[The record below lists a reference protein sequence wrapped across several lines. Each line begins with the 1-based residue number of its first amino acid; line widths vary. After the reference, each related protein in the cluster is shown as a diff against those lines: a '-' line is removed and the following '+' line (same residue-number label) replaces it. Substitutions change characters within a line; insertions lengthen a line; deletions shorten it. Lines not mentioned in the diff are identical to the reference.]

1 MLKFSNLIVFLFI
14 QTVDTHVF
22 SGCHLH
28 TEKYKCLNNDFCQWC
43 NNTDKSSNITNIC
56 RPNTK
61 CLINNNG
68 CEVNTK
74 HKAVCMT
81 IALFVNLALLF
92 ILLVSLVYI
101 SNFIRRTLDNYF
113 HETTVGSEGIG
124 TYVKQKALI
133 LTVVD
138 SLLFIPPVIFW
149 FLGNIA
155 FLYWFMFIMC
165 LVLILSCSET
175 TYKTYNKKEIT
186 SQYTQIN

>member
-124 TYVKQKALI
+124 NYVKQKALI